1 MFGLKHDNENEQS
14 PENTVIADKIPKNA
28 NTLGKIND
36 CFYIPIAYNKHKR
49 VLNTE
54 IINELELTKSIEPD
68 ETPMYEHIF
77 KPTISVAKPVLQQIS
92 NSYTT
97 DVKFLKETQKFIK
110 LIKPREITAIH
121 TDTQYEYSDIDRLLD
136 TWEDITEDTGFCE
149 KYMYIDW
156 EFGKMLNNN
165 ASFLQLM
172 NLYNI
177 TSPII
182 SLCIPII
189 VLILPFFI
197 LKFGGI
203 EITLTEYITVL
214 KGLISKHAVTK
225 MFTEFQHVQMEQKI
239 YILVSTAFYFFS
251 VYQNILTCIKFYA
264 NMKKIHDYLYEFKR
278 YLTHTIAKMDYYY
291 SKLTELV
298 YYYDF
303 TVVIND
309 KLKILKCFAKQL
321 DKITLPNWSINIS
334 GMLNIGHIMQT
345 FYQIFDDKQL
355 HNAVIYSFGFNGFDN
370 LIFGINTN
378 ILNKQLGTA
387 KYYTASSN
395 TPTTIKK
402 MYYPKFIDTLAKHN
416 TKNNCKLTTK
426 IVITGPNAS
435 GKTTILKTALINTLL
450 SQQIGYGCFDSCKL
464 TPYDYFHSYLNIPD
478 TSGRDSLFQAE
489 ARRCK
494 KIIDIIDNTDN
505 EHSTHFCIFDEL
517 YSGTNP
523 QEAVQSAF
531 AFMEYL
537 GNKNNVTGLL
547 TTHYVSLCK
556 KLASNSHISNFHMKT
571 TNKNDKLHYTYKLS
585 KGISTIKGGMQVLKT
600 LDYPSSIINNII

>member
-1 MFGLKHDNENEQS
+1 MFGLKKEKS
-14 PENTVIADKIPKNA
+14 PENTVIAEKIPKNA

-36 CFYIPIAYNKHKR
+36 CFYIPIAYNEHKQ

-54 IINELELTKSIEPD
+54 LINELELTKSIEAD
-68 ETPMYEHIF
+68 ETPMYEHVC
-77 KPTISVAKPVLQQIS
+77 KPTISIAKPVLQQLA

-97 DVKFLKETQKFIK
+97 DISFLKETQQFIK
-110 LIKPREITAIH
+110 SIKSKDIIAIH
-121 TDTQYEYSDIDRLLD
+121 TDTKYEYNDIDRLLD

-165 ASFLQLM
+165 ALFLQVM

-197 LKFGGI
+197 IKFGGI
-203 EITLTEYITVL
+203 DITLTEYITVL
-214 KGLISKHAVTK
+214 KGLISNHAVTK
-225 MFTEFQHVQMEQKI
+225 MFTEFQHVQMEQKL
-239 YILVSTAFYFFS
+239 YILVSAAFYVFS

-278 YLTHTIAKMDYYY
+278 YLTHTIAKMEYYCN
-291 SKLTELV
+291 KLTKLK
-298 YYYDF
+298 YYDGF
-303 TVVIND
+303 TSAIND
-309 KLKILKCFAKQL
+309 NLQILKCFSKQL
-321 DKITLPNWSINIS
+321 DKIILPNWSINIAS
-334 GMLNIGHIMQT
+334 MLNIGHIMRT

-355 HNAVIYSFGFNGFDN
+355 HSAVIYSFGFNGFDN

-378 ILNKQLGTA
+378 ILNKQLGIARYSKT
-387 KYYTASSN
+387 KTQ
-395 TPTTIKK
+395 TTLKQ
-402 MYYPKFIDTLAKHN
+402 MYYPKFIDATKNN

-426 IVITGPNAS
+426 IIITGPNAS

-494 KIIDIIDNTDN
+494 KIIDIIDNADN
-505 EHSTHFCIFDEL
+505 EHSLHFCIFDEL

-537 GNKNNVTGLL
+537 GNKGNVSCLL
-547 TTHYVSLCK
+547 TTHYASLCE
-556 KLASNSHISNFHMKT
+556 KLEPNSNISNFHMRT
-571 TNKNDKLHYTYKLS
+571 TNKNDKLHYTYKLT
-585 KGISTIKGGMQVLKT
+585 KGISDIKGGMHVLKT
-600 LDYPSSIINNII
+600 LNYPSSIINNI